1 MTVNTMLTNLAS
13 DKVEA
18 FDASTVTGERL
29 VKSIIANGGV
39 IIRNFLDIDTV
50 KTIEQ
55 DVRPYIDADKPW
67 SGEFFP
73 KETRRVTGL
82 ARKSTTFV
90 DSIMMNRLW
99 LHLTHELLTS
109 RHITWAGQ
117 SQHESV
123 SKPQVSATIV
133 FAIQPGAKDQVL
145 HRDDGNSHN
154 IIPEITED
162 QYAPARDDTIGLFVA
177 GSKTTRQ
184 NGATRFVPRSHLQ
197 HTFTKPPDE
206 ASDPD
211 CVVYAELDPGDA
223 FMMLGSCYHGGS
235 ANKSADEERL
245 VFATFSTKGY
255 LRQVSRNFLTE
266 ANIES
271 DRAIRTG
278 GESIPRLVK
287 GGGLVI

>member
-1 MTVNTMLTNLAS
+1 MTANTMLTKEAY
-13 DKVEA
+13 DRVEA

-39 IIRNFLDIDTV
+39 IIRNFIDIDTV

-55 DVRPYIDADKPW
+55 DVRPHIDADKPW

-73 KETRRVTGL
+73 KETRR

-90 DSIMMNRLW
+90 DSIVMNRLW

-206 ASDPD
+206 AADPD

-235 ANKSADEERL
+235 ANKSVDEERL
-245 VFATFSTKGY
+245 VFASFSTKGY

-266 ANIES
+266 ANTKS

-278 GESIPRLVK
+278 GESIPRIVK
-287 GGGLVI
+287 GGGLII